1 LSYGSHDDDR
11 GRRSNPAVVLVV
23 DAGRDWSPD
32 LLDEVGRQ
40 GFLVAHIED
49 IKRLPLVVGTG
60 SVRAVLVHARS
71 LDVNEV
77 LLLRECRASAQ
88 RMSLVVV
95 SSMAAQA
102 DVKRALD
109 SSATAFLS
117 LPASPHEVRTALLS
131 GDRRR
136 ENSARRSTT

>member
-1 LSYGSHDDDR
+1 MSQGSQHDD
-11 GRRSNPAVVLVV
+11 RRNQSKPAVVLIV

-49 IKRLPLVVGTG
+49 VKRLPLVVGTG

-71 LDVNEV
+71 LDVNQV
-77 LLLRECRASAQ
+77 MLLRECRASAP

-102 DVKRALD
+102 DVKRAID

-117 LPASPHEVRTALLS
+117 LPASPREVRNALLS
-131 GDRRR
+131 GDGRRY
-136 ENSARRSTT
+136 NSA